1 MLLEGWGW
9 RRAAAGSSRQLCP
22 RYPHQGRPRPALC
35 HPPTILPPLRCLR
48 LVGLAVAT
56 SSQMQRGKACLRCQL
71 QVGRGKRSSVAEVGD
86 SQHLAPAWSSR
97 LLKAVYKYISYKR
110 REEANQ
116 IPGCCQVLSR
126 LPPLLSTRRR
136 DCCPPGSVPKGV
148 VLEGRWRG
156 GELTVREMET
166 RFLQRRRLSAISAA
180 AAAAAAA
187 AAFSTPGEWTAP
199 TQTPRVTQVGA

>member
-1 MLLEGWGW
+1 MWPRWETASTWLRLGPRDSSKPYINISLIKGE
-9 RRAAAGSSRQLCP
+9 RKQIRFQAAA
-22 RYPHQGRPRPALC
+22 
-35 HPPTILPPLRCLR
+35 RCC
-48 LVGLAVAT
+48 LVF
-56 SSQMQRGKACLRCQL
+56 RRC
-71 QVGRGKRSSVAEVGD
+71 S
-86 SQHLAPAWSSR
+86 APA
-97 LLKAVYKYISYKR
+97 A
-110 REEANQ
+110 A
-116 IPGCCQVLSR
+116 
-126 LPPLLSTRRR
+126 TAA
-136 DCCPPGSVPKGV
+136 PPGSVPKGV

>member
-35 HPPTILPPLRCLR
+35 HPPTPLPPLRCLR

-136 DCCPPGSVPKGV
+136 DCCPPWLSSQ
-148 VLEGRWRG
+148 RG
-156 GELTVREMET
+156 GAGREVAG
-166 RFLQRRRLSAISAA
+166 R
-180 AAAAAAA
+180 
-187 AAFSTPGEWTAP
+187 
-199 TQTPRVTQVGA
+199 